1 MYGRFT
7 VGKKR
12 TRRIAALLLSLLLTL
27 PAPSALAAESALESA
42 SSASSQAP
50 EGENSEEESAAQPAE
65 ESSAPE
71 SSQPAGEESQ
81 PGEGESSQE
90 EPSSQEPSS
99 SQEESSSQVPEDES
113 SGEESGVSMEDSQ
126 QETFASYPLL
136 VVGGHESYMSGEEGA
151 RFYPDR
157 AMTRAEMAQVLYNLL
172 ASYPPVTDG
181 SFSDVSAG
189 AWYATEVN
197 TLVELDVLS
206 GYEDGTF
213 RPNNAVTR
221 AEFVTAVCKCFDLT
235 DGADSGF
242 SDVSGWASGYINAA
256 VERGWIVGMG
266 DGTFQPNANL
276 TRAQVTPILNKALER
291 TGSGFAA
298 DAVTPEFVD
307 VPSSHWAY
315 EHIAEAA
322 DPVGSAIETGCT
334 VRVTATNGLNLRS
347 SASTTSSVVTV
358 LPTGAE
364 LTVTSVESNGWLGV
378 RTGSGR
384 TGYVS
389 GEFVEY
395 VSGPTDTPDP
405 EPEPDPDPDGF
416 EVGQTVRVTAEP
428 SLNLRAGPGTSYEAI
443 TSLTT
448 GVLLTITSVESNGWL
463 GVRTSGGT
471 TGFVSGEFVAAYD
484 PNTGVASGASL
495 SATKLTLAQ
504 YQSIRLDGSVSQN
517 LSAMHWESSN
527 ENVVSTGYT
536 VNYGGNSQGAML
548 YGVSPG
554 TATITFTDGSGT
566 TKATCTVTVTAAEP
580 VRFAYGEGNIVA
592 AGQKFNLIAL
602 TDTAKTAVKFTI
614 VDSTSGATGEYV
626 ATSATTKSQ
635 ASSFGLPTNTVK
647 IFKTEVSFGKA
658 GTYTIRATSQTGSGW
673 STDGYEFTLAV
684 TATHNTLT
692 TTSYDA
698 RQPSGRII
706 TALANIEGFWPEI
719 KDDLLA
725 SGNPTVGHGYVV
737 QKNVAFY
744 NNMTE
749 EEAYAQLVDKVNSS
763 SFGGAVERFR
773 SNHSIRMSQGQFDA
787 LTSFVYN
794 LGASTLDPDYG
805 FCRAILNAAD
815 PTGISTA
822 NPKAGTVTVT
832 DIDTAATNASGVNG
846 APVYATTD
854 LNSALVMAL
863 ASDTPVTVDGYKIL
877 SREVTSSDGAKV
889 TVGDRVWY
897 HVSSGGKVG
906 WMPAGYVTLEGAGTD
921 LTYADSNVV
930 PNNLLQWN
938 IAGGHVYA
946 GLVYRRLCESKIFFF
961 GNYDDDNSSSGWSKN
976 TYDFPF
982 PDYLS
987 DYDN

>member
-1 MYGRFT
+1 M
-7 VGKKR
+7 GKKR
-12 TRRIAALLLSLLLTL
+12 TRRMAALLLALLLTL

-50 EGENSEEESAAQPAE
+50 EGENSGEESAAQPAE

-71 SSQPAGEESQ
+71 SSQPAGQESQ

-90 EPSSQEPSS
+90 EPSSLEPSS
-99 SQEESSSQVPEDES
+99 SQEESSSQAPEES
-113 SGEESGVSMEDSQ
+113 SGEESGISMEDSQ

-136 VVGGHESYMSGEEGA
+136 VVGGHESYMSGEAGA

-172 ASYPPVTDG
+172 ASYPPVTGG

-428 SLNLRAGPGTSYEAI
+428 SLRLRSGPGTNYEAI
-443 TSLTT
+443 TSLAT
-448 GVLLTITSVESNGWL
+448 GVRLTITSIESNGWL
-463 GVRTSGGT
+463 GVETASGVEGYVHPDYVEVYTGGGGGGGT
-471 TGFVSGEFVAAYD
+471 ATGATVSA
-484 PNTGVASGASL
+484 NS
-495 SATKLTLAQ
+495 LTLAQ
-504 YQSIRLDGSVSQN
+504 YQSARLDGSVTSN
-517 LSAMHWESSN
+517 LSAMEWTSSN
-527 ENVVSTGYT
+527 PSVAYVGYT
-536 VNYGGNSQGAML
+536 VPYGGNTEGAIV
-548 YGVSPG
+548 YGASPG
-554 TATITFTDGSGT
+554 TATLTFTDGAGAT
-566 TKATCTVTVTAAEP
+566 ATCTVTVTAAES
-580 VRFAYGEGNIVA
+580 VRFAYSDENIIGV
-592 AGQKFNLIAL
+592 GDNFNLTAI
-602 TDTAKTAVKFTI
+602 TDSSKTGVRFTI
-614 VDSTSGATGEYV
+614 ATGP
-626 ATSATTKSQ
+626 ATGSWDTTSYTSESRV
-635 ASSFGLPTNTVK
+635 SSYGLPTNQVRVFTRS
-647 IFKTEVSFGKA
+647 VSFSRA
-658 GTYTIRATSQTGSGW
+658 GTYTVRAYSQTSGGSW
-673 STDGYEFTLAV
+673 STDYCEFTVMV
-684 TATHNTLT
+684 TSSDIHSST
-692 TTSYDA
+692 TTTES
-698 RQPSGRII
+698 RRVSTEGLNII
-706 TALANIEGFWPEI
+706 ADFEGSVPEI
-719 KDDLLA
+719 EDDVLA
-725 SGNPTVGHGYVV
+725 SGNPTVGYGYVV
-737 QKNVAFY
+737 PVNTTFY
-744 NNMTE
+744 NNLTTSE
-749 EEAYAQLVDKVNSS
+749 LFAQLVQIANETYSP
-763 SFGGAVERFR
+763 AVENFR
-773 SNHSIRMSQGQFDA
+773 STYNIKMNQAHFDA
-787 LTSFVYN
+787 LTSFVFN
-794 LGASTLDPDYG
+794 CGVGTLTSDYG
-805 FCRAILNAAD
+805 FRRALLNAVDVSGFSGSA
-815 PTGISTA
+815 TGTVNVDDVDLGAAPVYSSASTA
-822 NPKAGTVTVT
+822 SQQVTTLDIGATVTVT
-832 DIDTAATNASGVNG
+832 SVSST
-846 APVYATTD
+846 
-854 LNSALVMAL
+854 
-863 ASDTPVTVDGYKIL
+863 
-877 SREVTSSDGAKV
+877 RTSTKQE
-889 TVGDRVWY
+889 VWY
-897 HVSSGGKVG
+897 QVTTSGGQVG
-906 WMPAGYVTLEGAGTD
+906 WMPAGYVQLSGSWTRD
-921 LTYADSNVV
+921 LAWADSTVLA
-930 PNNLLQWN
+930 NNFLQWN
-938 IAGGHVYA
+938 KAGGVQP
-946 GLVYRRLCESKIFFF
+946 GLVYRRLAECNIFFF
-961 GNYDDDNSSSGWSKN
+961 GDYEKAMKANGYWGINYYGFN
-976 TYDFPF
+976 F
-982 PDYLS
+982 PDECAQ
-987 DYDN
+987 YDRRQ

>member
-12 TRRIAALLLSLLLTL
+12 TRRIATLLLALLLTL

-50 EGENSEEESAAQPAE
+50 EGESSGEESAAQPAE

-99 SQEESSSQVPEDES
+99 SQEESSSQAPEDES
-113 SGEESGVSMEDSQ
+113 SGEESGISMEDSQ

-322 DPVGSAIETGCT
+322 DPVYDDPTATITGNE
-334 VRVTATNGLNLRS
+334 VRVRS
-347 SASTTSSVVTV
+347 GPDTTYTILGYVNAGDLVYVLADPSGDWVQIRTV
-358 LPTGAE
+358 DGI
-364 LTVTSVESNGWLGV
+364 V
-378 RTGSGR
+378 
-384 TGYVS
+384 GYVS
-389 GEFVEY
+389 SQY
-395 VSGPTDTPDP
+395 VRLDEEEPSDDPSG
-405 EPEPDPDPDGF
+405 F
-416 EVGQTVRVTAEP
+416 QVGQTVQVTAEP

-794 LGASTLDPDYG
+794 LGAGTLDPDYG

>member
-1 MYGRFT
+1 M
-7 VGKKR
+7 GKKR

-50 EGENSEEESAAQPAE
+50 EGESSGEESAAQPAE

-90 EPSSQEPSS
+90 EPSSLEPSS
-99 SQEESSSQVPEDES
+99 SQEESSSQEPEEESSGEES
-113 SGEESGVSMEDSQ
+113 SGEESGISMEDSQ

-136 VVGGHESYMSGEEGA
+136 VVGGHEAYMSGEAGA

-172 ASYPPVTDG
+172 ASYPPVTGG
-181 SFSDVSAG
+181 SFSDVSDS
-189 AWYATEVN
+189 AWYATAVN

-428 SLNLRAGPGTSYEAI
+428 SLRLRSGPGTNYEAI
-443 TSLTT
+443 TSLAT
-448 GVLLTITSVESNGWL
+448 GVRLTIT
-463 GVRTSGGT
+463 
-471 TGFVSGEFVAAYD
+471 
-484 PNTGVASGASL
+484 
-495 SATKLTLAQ
+495 
-504 YQSIRLDGSVSQN
+504 
-517 LSAMHWESSN
+517 
-527 ENVVSTGYT
+527 
-536 VNYGGNSQGAML
+536 
-548 YGVSPG
+548 
-554 TATITFTDGSGT
+554 
-566 TKATCTVTVTAAEP
+566 
-580 VRFAYGEGNIVA
+580 
-592 AGQKFNLIAL
+592 
-602 TDTAKTAVKFTI
+602 
-614 VDSTSGATGEYV
+614 
-626 ATSATTKSQ
+626 
-635 ASSFGLPTNTVK
+635 
-647 IFKTEVSFGKA
+647 
-658 GTYTIRATSQTGSGW
+658 
-673 STDGYEFTLAV
+673 
-684 TATHNTLT
+684 
-692 TTSYDA
+692 
-698 RQPSGRII
+698 
-706 TALANIEGFWPEI
+706 
-719 KDDLLA
+719 
-725 SGNPTVGHGYVV
+725 
-737 QKNVAFY
+737 
-744 NNMTE
+744 
-749 EEAYAQLVDKVNSS
+749 
-763 SFGGAVERFR
+763 
-773 SNHSIRMSQGQFDA
+773 
-787 LTSFVYN
+787 
-794 LGASTLDPDYG
+794 
-805 FCRAILNAAD
+805 
-815 PTGISTA
+815 
-822 NPKAGTVTVT
+822 
-832 DIDTAATNASGVNG
+832 
-846 APVYATTD
+846 
-854 LNSALVMAL
+854 
-863 ASDTPVTVDGYKIL
+863 
-877 SREVTSSDGAKV
+877 
-889 TVGDRVWY
+889 
-897 HVSSGGKVG
+897 
-906 WMPAGYVTLEGAGTD
+906 
-921 LTYADSNVV
+921 
-930 PNNLLQWN
+930 
-938 IAGGHVYA
+938 
-946 GLVYRRLCESKIFFF
+946 
-961 GNYDDDNSSSGWSKN
+961 
-976 TYDFPF
+976 
-982 PDYLS
+982 
-987 DYDN
+987 

>member
-1 MYGRFT
+1 M
-7 VGKKR
+7 GKKR

-50 EGENSEEESAAQPAE
+50 EEENSEEESAAQPAE

-90 EPSSQEPSS
+90 EPSSQEPSF

-428 SLNLRAGPGTSYEAI
+428 SLRLRSGPGTNYEAI
-443 TSLTT
+443 TSLAT
-448 GVLLTITSVESNGWL
+448 GVRLTITSVESNGWL
-463 GVRTSGGT
+463 GVETASGVEGYVHPDYVEVYTGGGGGGT
-471 TGFVSGEFVAAYD
+471 ATGATVSA
-484 PNTGVASGASL
+484 NS
-495 SATKLTLAQ
+495 LTLAQ
-504 YQSIRLDGSVSQN
+504 YQSARLDGSVTSN
-517 LSAMHWESSN
+517 LSAMEWTSSN
-527 ENVVSTGYT
+527 PSVAYVGYT
-536 VNYGGNSQGAML
+536 VPYGGNTEGAIV
-548 YGVSPG
+548 YGASPG
-554 TATITFTDGSGT
+554 TATLTFTDGAGAT
-566 TKATCTVTVTAAEP
+566 ATCTVTVTAAES
-580 VRFAYGEGNIVA
+580 VRFAYSDENIIGV
-592 AGQKFNLIAL
+592 GDNFNLTAI
-602 TDTAKTAVKFTI
+602 TDSSKTGVRFTI
-614 VDSTSGATGEYV
+614 VDGPATGSWDT
-626 ATSATTKSQ
+626 TSYTSESRV
-635 ASSFGLPTNTVK
+635 SSYGLPTNQVRVFTRS
-647 IFKTEVSFGKA
+647 VSFGRA
-658 GTYTIRATSQTGSGW
+658 GTYTVRAYSQTSGGSW
-673 STDGYEFTLAV
+673 STDYCEFTVMV
-684 TATHNTLT
+684 TSSDIHSST
-692 TTSYDA
+692 TTTES
-698 RQPSGRII
+698 RRVSTEGLNII
-706 TALANIEGFWPEI
+706 ADFEGSVPEI
-719 KDDLLA
+719 EDDVLA
-725 SGNPTVGHGYVV
+725 SGNPTVGYGYVV
-737 QKNVAFY
+737 PVNTTFY
-744 NNMTE
+744 NNLTTSE
-749 EEAYAQLVDKVNSS
+749 LFAQLVQIANETYSP
-763 SFGGAVERFR
+763 AVENFR
-773 SNHSIRMSQGQFDA
+773 STYNIKTNQAHFDA
-787 LTSFVYN
+787 LTSFVFN
-794 LGASTLDPDYG
+794 CGVGTLSSDYG
-805 FCRAILNAAD
+805 FRRALLNAVDVSGFSGSA
-815 PTGISTA
+815 TGTVNVDDVDLGAAPVYSSASTA
-822 NPKAGTVTVT
+822 SQQVTTLDIGATVTVT
-832 DIDTAATNASGVNG
+832 SVSST
-846 APVYATTD
+846 
-854 LNSALVMAL
+854 
-863 ASDTPVTVDGYKIL
+863 
-877 SREVTSSDGAKV
+877 RTSTKQE
-889 TVGDRVWY
+889 VWY
-897 HVSSGGKVG
+897 QVTTSGGQVG
-906 WMPAGYVTLEGAGTD
+906 WMPAGYVQLSGSWTRD
-921 LTYADSNVV
+921 LAWADSTVLA
-930 PNNLLQWN
+930 NNFLQWN
-938 IAGGHVYA
+938 KAGGVQP
-946 GLVYRRLCESKIFFF
+946 GLVYRRLAECNIFFF
-961 GNYDDDNSSSGWSKN
+961 GDYEKAMKANGYWGINYYGFN
-976 TYDFPF
+976 F
-982 PDYLS
+982 PDECAQ
-987 DYDN
+987 YDRRQ

>member
-1 MYGRFT
+1 M
-7 VGKKR
+7 
-12 TRRIAALLLSLLLTL
+12 AALLLSLLLTL

-50 EGENSEEESAAQPAE
+50 EGENSGEESAAQPAE

-99 SQEESSSQVPEDES
+99 SQEESSSQAPEES
-113 SGEESGVSMEDSQ
+113 SGEESGISMEDSQ

-136 VVGGHESYMSGEEGA
+136 VVGGHEAYMSGEEGA

-172 ASYPPVTDG
+172 ASYPPVTGG
-181 SFSDVSAG
+181 SFSDVSDS
-189 AWYATEVN
+189 AWYATAVN

-298 DAVTPEFVD
+298 DAGTQEFVD

-347 SASTTSSVVTV
+347 SASISSSVVTV
-358 LPTGAE
+358 LSTGAL

-428 SLNLRAGPGTSYEAI
+428 SLRLRSGPGTNYEVI
-443 TSLTT
+443 TSLAT
-448 GVLLTITSVESNGWL
+448 GVRLTITSIESNGWL
-463 GVRTSGGT
+463 GVET
-471 TGFVSGEFVAAYD
+471 
-484 PNTGVASGASL
+484 ASGVEGYVHPDYVEVYTGGGGGGIATGATV
-495 SATKLTLAQ
+495 SANSLTLAQ
-504 YQSIRLDGSVSQN
+504 YQSARLDGSVTSN
-517 LSAMHWESSN
+517 LSAMEWTSSN
-527 ENVVSTGYT
+527 PSVAYVGYT
-536 VNYGGNSQGAML
+536 VPYGGNTEGAIV
-548 YGVSPG
+548 YGASPG
-554 TATITFTDGSGT
+554 TATLTFTDGAGAT
-566 TKATCTVTVTAAEP
+566 ATCTVTVTAAES
-580 VRFAYGEGNIVA
+580 VRFAYSDENIIGV
-592 AGQKFNLIAL
+592 GDNFNLTAI
-602 TDTAKTAVKFTI
+602 TDSSKTGVRFTI
-614 VDSTSGATGEYV
+614 VGGPATGSWDT
-626 ATSATTKSQ
+626 TSYTSESRV
-635 ASSFGLPTNTVK
+635 SSYGLPTNQVRVFTRS
-647 IFKTEVSFGKA
+647 VSFGRA
-658 GTYTIRATSQTGSGW
+658 GTYTVRAYSQTSGGSW
-673 STDGYEFTLAV
+673 STDYCEFTVMV
-684 TATHNTLT
+684 TSSDIHSST
-692 TTSYDA
+692 TTTES
-698 RQPSGRII
+698 RRVSTEGLNII
-706 TALANIEGFWPEI
+706 ADFEGSVPEI
-719 KDDLLA
+719 EDDVLA
-725 SGNPTVGHGYVV
+725 SGNPTVGYGYVV
-737 QKNVAFY
+737 PVNTTFY
-744 NNMTE
+744 NNLTTSE
-749 EEAYAQLVDKVNSS
+749 LFAQLVQIANETYSP
-763 SFGGAVERFR
+763 AVENFR
-773 SNHSIRMSQGQFDA
+773 STYNIKMNQAHFDA
-787 LTSFVYN
+787 LTSFVFN
-794 LGASTLDPDYG
+794 CGVGTLSSDYG
-805 FCRAILNAAD
+805 FRRALLNAVDVSGFSGSA
-815 PTGISTA
+815 TGTVNVDDVDLGAAPVYSSASTA
-822 NPKAGTVTVT
+822 SQQVTTLDIGATVTVT
-832 DIDTAATNASGVNG
+832 SVSST
-846 APVYATTD
+846 
-854 LNSALVMAL
+854 
-863 ASDTPVTVDGYKIL
+863 
-877 SREVTSSDGAKV
+877 RTSTKQE
-889 TVGDRVWY
+889 VWY
-897 HVSSGGKVG
+897 QVSTSGGQVG
-906 WMPAGYVTLEGAGTD
+906 WMPAGYIQLSGSWTRD
-921 LTYADSNVV
+921 LAWADSTVLA
-930 PNNLLQWN
+930 NNFLQWN
-938 IAGGHVYA
+938 KAGGVQP
-946 GLVYRRLCESKIFFF
+946 GLVYRRLAECNIFFF
-961 GNYDDDNSSSGWSKN
+961 GDYEKAMKANGYWGINYYGFN
-976 TYDFPF
+976 F
-982 PDYLS
+982 PDECAQ
-987 DYDN
+987 YDRRQ

>member
-1 MYGRFT
+1 M
-7 VGKKR
+7 GKKR

-71 SSQPAGEESQ
+71 SSQPVGEESQ

-99 SQEESSSQVPEDES
+99 SQEESSSQAPEGS
-113 SGEESGVSMEDSQ
+113 SGEESGISMEDSQ

-136 VVGGHESYMSGEEGA
+136 VVGGHEAYMSGEEGA

-172 ASYPPVTDG
+172 ASYPPVTGG
-181 SFSDVSAG
+181 SFSDVSDS
-189 AWYATEVN
+189 AWYATAVN

-405 EPEPDPDPDGF
+405 EPEPDPEPDGF

-428 SLNLRAGPGTSYEAI
+428 SLRLRSGPGTNYEAI
-443 TSLTT
+443 TSLAT
-448 GVLLTITSVESNGWL
+448 GVRLTITSIESNGWL
-463 GVRTSGGT
+463 GVETASGVEGYVHPDYVEVYTGGGGGGGT
-471 TGFVSGEFVAAYD
+471 ATGATVST
-484 PNTGVASGASL
+484 NS
-495 SATKLTLAQ
+495 LTLAQ
-504 YQSIRLDGSVSQN
+504 YQSARLDGSVTSN
-517 LSAMHWESSN
+517 LSAMEWTSSN
-527 ENVVSTGYT
+527 SSVAYVGYT
-536 VNYGGNSQGAML
+536 VPYGGNTEGAIV
-548 YGVSPG
+548 YGASPG
-554 TATITFTDGSGT
+554 TATLTFTDGAGAT
-566 TKATCTVTVTAAEP
+566 ATCTVTVTAAES
-580 VRFAYGEGNIVA
+580 VRFAYSDENIIGV
-592 AGQKFNLIAL
+592 GDNFNLTAI
-602 TDTAKTAVKFTI
+602 TDSSKTGVRFTI
-614 VDSTSGATGEYV
+614 VGGPATGSWDT
-626 ATSATTKSQ
+626 TSYTSESRV
-635 ASSFGLPTNTVK
+635 SSYGLPTNQVRVFTRS
-647 IFKTEVSFGKA
+647 VSFGRA
-658 GTYTIRATSQTGSGW
+658 GNYTVRAYSQTSGGSW
-673 STDGYEFTLAV
+673 STDYCEFTVMV
-684 TATHNTLT
+684 TSSDIHSST
-692 TTSYDA
+692 TTTES
-698 RQPSGRII
+698 RRVSTEGLNII
-706 TALANIEGFWPEI
+706 ANFEGSVPEI
-719 KDDLLA
+719 EDDVLA
-725 SGNPTVGHGYVV
+725 SGNPTVGYGYVV
-737 QKNVAFY
+737 PVNTTFY
-744 NNMTE
+744 NNLTTSE
-749 EEAYAQLVDKVNSS
+749 LFAQLVQIANETYSP
-763 SFGGAVERFR
+763 AVENFR
-773 SNHSIRMSQGQFDA
+773 STYNIKMNQAHFDA
-787 LTSFVYN
+787 LTSFVFN
-794 LGASTLDPDYG
+794 CGVGTLSSDYG
-805 FCRAILNAAD
+805 FRRALLNAVDVSGFSGSA
-815 PTGISTA
+815 TGTVNVDDVDLGAAPVYSSASTA
-822 NPKAGTVTVT
+822 SQQVTTLDIGATVTVT
-832 DIDTAATNASGVNG
+832 SVSST
-846 APVYATTD
+846 
-854 LNSALVMAL
+854 
-863 ASDTPVTVDGYKIL
+863 
-877 SREVTSSDGAKV
+877 RTSTKQE
-889 TVGDRVWY
+889 VWY
-897 HVSSGGKVG
+897 QVTTSGGQVG
-906 WMPAGYVTLEGAGTD
+906 WMPAGYVQLSGSWTRD
-921 LTYADSNVV
+921 LAWADSTVLA
-930 PNNLLQWN
+930 NNFLQWN
-938 IAGGHVYA
+938 KAGGVVA
-946 GLVYRRLCESKIFFF
+946 GLVWRRLAECKIFFF
-961 GNYDDDNSSSGWSKN
+961 GNYDEAYHSNANYSYN
-976 TYDFPF
+976 TYGFHF
-982 PDYLS
+982 PDECAQ
-987 DYDN
+987 YDRRQ

>member
-1 MYGRFT
+1 M
-7 VGKKR
+7 GKKR

-50 EGENSEEESAAQPAE
+50 EGESSGEESAAQPAE

-99 SQEESSSQVPEDES
+99 SQEEDSSQEPEGS
-113 SGEESGVSMEDSQ
+113 SGEESGISMEDSQ

-136 VVGGHESYMSGEEGA
+136 VVGGHEAYMSGEEGA

-172 ASYPPVTDG
+172 ASYPPVTGG

-189 AWYATEVN
+189 AWYATAVN

-347 SASTTSSVVTV
+347 SASISSSVVTV
-358 LPTGAE
+358 LSTGAL

-428 SLNLRAGPGTSYEAI
+428 SLRLRSGPGTNYEAI
-443 TSLTT
+443 TSLAT
-448 GVLLTITSVESNGWL
+448 GVRLTITSIESNGWL
-463 GVRTSGGT
+463 GVETASGVEGYVHPDYVEVYTGGGGGGGT
-471 TGFVSGEFVAAYD
+471 ATGATVSA
-484 PNTGVASGASL
+484 NS
-495 SATKLTLAQ
+495 LTLAQ
-504 YQSIRLDGSVSQN
+504 YQSARLDGSVTSN
-517 LSAMHWESSN
+517 LSAMEWTSSN
-527 ENVVSTGYT
+527 SSVAYVGYT
-536 VNYGGNSQGAML
+536 VPYGGNTEGAIV
-548 YGVSPG
+548 YGASPG
-554 TATITFTDGSGT
+554 TATLTFTDGAGAT
-566 TKATCTVTVTAAEP
+566 ATCTVTVTAAES
-580 VRFAYGEGNIVA
+580 VRFAYSDENIIGV
-592 AGQKFNLIAL
+592 GDDFNLTAI
-602 TDTAKTAVKFTI
+602 TDSSKTGVRFTI
-614 VDSTSGATGEYV
+614 VDGPATGSWDT
-626 ATSATTKSQ
+626 TSYTSESRV
-635 ASSFGLPTNTVK
+635 SSYGLPTNQVRVFTRS
-647 IFKTEVSFGKA
+647 VSFGRA
-658 GTYTIRATSQTGSGW
+658 GTYTVRAYSQTSGGSW
-673 STDGYEFTLAV
+673 STDYCEFTVMV
-684 TATHNTLT
+684 TSSDIHSST
-692 TTSYDA
+692 TTTES
-698 RQPSGRII
+698 RRVSTEGLNII
-706 TALANIEGFWPEI
+706 ADFEGSVPEI
-719 KDDLLA
+719 EDDVLA
-725 SGNPTVGHGYVV
+725 SGNPTVGYGYVV
-737 QKNVAFY
+737 PVNTTFY
-744 NNMTE
+744 NNLTTSE
-749 EEAYAQLVDKVNSS
+749 LFAQLVQIANETYSP
-763 SFGGAVERFR
+763 AVENFR
-773 SNHSIRMSQGQFDA
+773 STYNIKMNQAHFDA
-787 LTSFVYN
+787 LTSFVFN
-794 LGASTLDPDYG
+794 CGVGTLSSDYG
-805 FCRAILNAAD
+805 FRRALLNAVDVSGFSGSA
-815 PTGISTA
+815 TGTVNVDDVDLGAAPVYSSASTA
-822 NPKAGTVTVT
+822 SQQVTTLDIGATVTVT
-832 DIDTAATNASGVNG
+832 SVSST
-846 APVYATTD
+846 
-854 LNSALVMAL
+854 
-863 ASDTPVTVDGYKIL
+863 
-877 SREVTSSDGAKV
+877 RTSTKQE
-889 TVGDRVWY
+889 VWY
-897 HVSSGGKVG
+897 QVTTSGGQVG
-906 WMPAGYVTLEGAGTD
+906 WMPAGYVQLSGSWTRD
-921 LTYADSNVV
+921 LAWADSTVLA
-930 PNNLLQWN
+930 NNFLQWN
-938 IAGGHVYA
+938 KAGGVQP
-946 GLVYRRLCESKIFFF
+946 GLVYRRLAECNIFFF
-961 GNYDDDNSSSGWSKN
+961 GDYEKAMKANGYWGINYYGFNFPEECEQ
-976 TYDFPF
+976 YDRRQ
-982 PDYLS
+982 
-987 DYDN
+987 

>member
-50 EGENSEEESAAQPAE
+50 EGESSGEESAAQPAE
-65 ESSAPE
+65 ESSASE

-113 SGEESGVSMEDSQ
+113 TGEESGISMEDSQ

-136 VVGGHESYMSGEEGA
+136 VVGGHEAYMSGEAGA

-428 SLNLRAGPGTSYEAI
+428 SLRLRSGPGTNYEAI
-443 TSLTT
+443 TSLAT
-448 GVLLTITSVESNGWL
+448 GVRLTITSIESNGWL
-463 GVRTSGGT
+463 GVETASGVEGYVHPDYVEVYTGGGGGGT
-471 TGFVSGEFVAAYD
+471 ATGATVSA
-484 PNTGVASGASL
+484 NS
-495 SATKLTLAQ
+495 LTLAQ
-504 YQSIRLDGSVSQN
+504 YQSARLDGSVTSN
-517 LSAMHWESSN
+517 LSAMEWTSSN
-527 ENVVSTGYT
+527 SSVAYVGYT
-536 VNYGGNSQGAML
+536 VPYGGNTEGAIV
-548 YGVSPG
+548 YGASPG
-554 TATITFTDGSGT
+554 TATLTFTDGAGAT
-566 TKATCTVTVTAAEP
+566 ATCTVTVTAAES
-580 VRFAYGEGNIVA
+580 VRFAYSDENIIGV
-592 AGQKFNLIAL
+592 GDDFNLTAI
-602 TDTAKTAVKFTI
+602 TDSSKTGVRFTI
-614 VDSTSGATGEYV
+614 VGGPATGSWDT
-626 ATSATTKSQ
+626 TSYTSESRV
-635 ASSFGLPTNTVK
+635 SSYGLPTNQVRVFTRS
-647 IFKTEVSFGKA
+647 VSFGRA
-658 GTYTIRATSQTGSGW
+658 GTYTVRAYSQTSGGSW
-673 STDGYEFTLAV
+673 STDYCEFTVVV
-684 TATHNTLT
+684 TSSDIHSSIT
-692 TTSYDA
+692 TTES
-698 RQPSGRII
+698 RRVSTEGLNII
-706 TALANIEGFWPEI
+706 ANFEGSVPEI
-719 KDDLLA
+719 EDDVLA
-725 SGNPTVGHGYVV
+725 SGNPTVGYGYVV
-737 QKNVAFY
+737 PVNTTFY
-744 NNMTE
+744 NNLTTSE
-749 EEAYAQLVDKVNSS
+749 LFAQLVQIANETYSP
-763 SFGGAVERFR
+763 AVENFR
-773 SNHSIRMSQGQFDA
+773 STYNIKMNQAHFDA
-787 LTSFVYN
+787 LTSFVFN
-794 LGASTLDPDYG
+794 CGVGTLSSDYG
-805 FCRAILNAAD
+805 FRRALLNAVDVSGFSGSA
-815 PTGISTA
+815 TGTVNVDDVDLGAAPVYSSASTA
-822 NPKAGTVTVT
+822 SQQVTTLDIGATVTVT
-832 DIDTAATNASGVNG
+832 SVSST
-846 APVYATTD
+846 
-854 LNSALVMAL
+854 
-863 ASDTPVTVDGYKIL
+863 
-877 SREVTSSDGAKV
+877 RTSTKQE
-889 TVGDRVWY
+889 VWY
-897 HVSSGGKVG
+897 QVSTSGGQVG
-906 WMPAGYVTLEGAGTD
+906 WMPAGYIQLSGSWTRD
-921 LTYADSNVV
+921 LAWADSTVLA
-930 PNNLLQWN
+930 NNFLQWN
-938 IAGGHVYA
+938 KAGGVQP
-946 GLVYRRLCESKIFFF
+946 GLVYRRLAECNIFFF
-961 GNYDDDNSSSGWSKN
+961 GDYEKAMKANGYWGINYYGFN
-976 TYDFPF
+976 F
-982 PDYLS
+982 PDECAQ
-987 DYDN
+987 YDRRQ